1 MTSIKDN
8 RNNEEFPWYSLLDIE
23 LKQKPPEILPV
34 RPRGRPKMS
43 YDRVKLTVYL
53 SSDQTAMVNALIHT
67 LEKNIGS
74 QKVTRGNLMAFAVA
88 RLYFAIRKKMDTEGN
103 DLVLPPDVKSFTDLA
118 RFLDSDE

>member
-23 LKQKPPEILPV
+23 LKQKAPEILPA

-88 RLYFAIRKKMDTEGN
+88 RLYFSIRKKMDTEGN
-103 DLVLPPDVKSFTDLA
+103 ELALPPDVKSFTDLA
-118 RFLDSDE
+118 RFLDTDE